1 MNTIQITAKINSIF
15 LAVILV
21 IGTFAVVYPSFIIG
35 IQAQSEYEDDY
46 GYDKSNNNYSYKSA
60 EHPPVEY
67 PPGEYETD
75 RYNAPE
81 YPSPSYEYPKS
92 EYPQNE
98 YESNQENDF
107 YNYPPTESIY
117 PDIVVP
123 IDFPTIQDAINAANE
138 GDVIKVLPGTYTEQ
152 LTISN
157 NITIIGSGAKSTII
171 EAPPLEELE
180 LNVIGLPYIVEVNNG
195 AEVTI
200 KGFTIKGPQGTDCGQ
215 LIGVSVIEDGTINLQ
230 HAIIKGCTLNSV
242 AVGFEGTGH
251 ATITKTFITDYRE
264 HGVFAIGPNTTLT
277 MSYNKVLGSAPD
289 ALAITGILFVFNAT
303 GTITN
308 NEVSKNICDIP
319 NTCGPDWFNQFQAF
333 GIVADSAGEG
343 SVIANNYVT
352 NNDAGIGVFGASGCC
367 IVDYNKLKDNRF
379 FGVIIGDS
387 EHIVSNSKIFGGQ
400 IGAAAIATFD
410 NTTAILDQVK
420 IVGAEIPIQSLSSG
434 NLTAAINVLSPS
446 FFQP

>member
-21 IGTFAVVYPSFIIG
+21 VGTFAVVYPSFIIG

-46 GYDKSNNNYSYKSA
+46 GYDKSNNNYGYKSA

-67 PPGEYETD
+67 PPVEYETD

-138 GDVIKVLPGTYTEQ
+138 GHVIKVLPGTYTEQ
-152 LTISN
+152 LTISK

-195 AEVTI
+195 A
-200 KGFTIKGPQGTDCGQ
+200 
-215 LIGVSVIEDGTINLQ
+215 
-230 HAIIKGCTLNSV
+230 
-242 AVGFEGTGH
+242 
-251 ATITKTFITDYRE
+251 
-264 HGVFAIGPNTTLT
+264 
-277 MSYNKVLGSAPD
+277 
-289 ALAITGILFVFNAT
+289 
-303 GTITN
+303 
-308 NEVSKNICDIP
+308 
-319 NTCGPDWFNQFQAF
+319 
-333 GIVADSAGEG
+333 
-343 SVIANNYVT
+343 
-352 NNDAGIGVFGASGCC
+352 
-367 IVDYNKLKDNRF
+367 
-379 FGVIIGDS
+379 
-387 EHIVSNSKIFGGQ
+387 
-400 IGAAAIATFD
+400 
-410 NTTAILDQVK
+410 
-420 IVGAEIPIQSLSSG
+420 
-434 NLTAAINVLSPS
+434 
-446 FFQP
+446 

>member
-1 MNTIQITAKINSIF
+1 M
-15 LAVILV
+15 
-21 IGTFAVVYPSFIIG
+21 
-35 IQAQSEYEDDY
+35 
-46 GYDKSNNNYSYKSA
+46 
-60 EHPPVEY
+60 
-67 PPGEYETD
+67 
-75 RYNAPE
+75 
-81 YPSPSYEYPKS
+81 
-92 EYPQNE
+92 
-98 YESNQENDF
+98 
-107 YNYPPTESIY
+107 
-117 PDIVVP
+117 
-123 IDFPTIQDAINAANE
+123 
-138 GDVIKVLPGTYTEQ
+138 
-152 LTISN
+152 
-157 NITIIGSGAKSTII
+157 
-171 EAPPLEELE
+171 
-180 LNVIGLPYIVEVNNG
+180 PYIVEVNNG

-230 HAIIKGCTLNSV
+230 HAVIKGCTLNSV

-333 GIVADSAGEG
+333 GIVADSAGED

>member
-1 MNTIQITAKINSIF
+1 
-15 LAVILV
+15 

-35 IQAQSEYEDDY
+35 IQAQSEYEEDY

-67 PPGEYETD
+67 PPVEYETD

-123 IDFPTIQDAINAANE
+123 IDFPTIQDALNAANE

-200 KGFTIKGPQGTDCGQ
+200 TGFTIKGPQGTDCGE

-230 HAIIKGCTLNSV
+230 HAVIKGCTLNSV
-242 AVGFEGTGH
+242 AVGFEETGH

>member
-1 MNTIQITAKINSIF
+1 MNTVQITAKINSIF

-67 PPGEYETD
+67 PPVEYETD

-81 YPSPSYEYPKS
+81 YPSPSYEYP
-92 EYPQNE
+92 QNE
-98 YESNQENDF
+98 YESNQENDY

-230 HAIIKGCTLNSV
+230 HAVIKGCTL
-242 AVGFEGTGH
+242 
-251 ATITKTFITDYRE
+251 K
-264 HGVFAIGPNTTLT
+264 
-277 MSYNKVLGSAPD
+277 
-289 ALAITGILFVFNAT
+289 
-303 GTITN
+303 
-308 NEVSKNICDIP
+308 
-319 NTCGPDWFNQFQAF
+319 
-333 GIVADSAGEG
+333 
-343 SVIANNYVT
+343 
-352 NNDAGIGVFGASGCC
+352 
-367 IVDYNKLKDNRF
+367 
-379 FGVIIGDS
+379 
-387 EHIVSNSKIFGGQ
+387 
-400 IGAAAIATFD
+400 
-410 NTTAILDQVK
+410 
-420 IVGAEIPIQSLSSG
+420 
-434 NLTAAINVLSPS
+434 
-446 FFQP
+446 

>member
-21 IGTFAVVYPSFIIG
+21 VGTFAAVYPSFIIG
-35 IQAQSEYEDDY
+35 IQAQSEYEDDN
-46 GYDKSNNNYSYKSA
+46 GYDKSNNNYSYKST

-67 PPGEYETD
+67 PPVEYETD
-75 RYNAPE
+75 RYKAPE
-81 YPSPSYEYPKS
+81 YPSSSYEYPKS

-98 YESNQENDF
+98 YESNQENDY
-107 YNYPPTESIY
+107 YNYPPTESNY

-138 GDVIKVLPGTYTEQ
+138 GDIIKVLPGTYTEQ
-152 LTISN
+152 LTISK
-157 NITIIGSGAKSTII
+157 NITIIGSGAESTII

-180 LNVIGLPYIVEVNNG
+180 PNVIGLPYIVEVNNG

-200 KGFTIKGPQGTDCGQ
+200 KGFTIKGPQGTDCGE
-215 LIGVSVIEDGTINLQ
+215 LIGVSVIEDGTINLK
-230 HAIIKGCTLNSV
+230 HAVIKGCTLNSV

-277 MSYNKVLGSAPD
+277 MTYNKIIGSSPD
-289 ALAITGILFVFNAT
+289 TVGIIGILFVFDT
-303 GTITN
+303 LGIITN
-308 NEVSKNICDIP
+308 NEVSENICEIP
-319 NTCGPDWFNQFQAF
+319 NTCGPDWFNQIQAF

-352 NNDAGIGVFGASGCC
+352 NNDAGISVAVKSGCC
-367 IVDYNKLKDNRF
+367 IVDQNTLKDNRF
-379 FGVIIGDS
+379 FGIVIEDS
-387 EHIVSNSKIFGGQ
+387 EQIVSNTKIFGGKV
-400 IGAAAIATFD
+400 GAAAAATFG
-410 NTTAILDQVK
+410 NTTATLDHVK
-420 IVGAEIPIQSLSSG
+420 IIGAETPIQALSSG
-434 NLTAAINVLSPS
+434 NLTAAVNVLSPS

>member
-60 EHPPVEY
+60 KHPPVEY
-67 PPGEYETD
+67 PPVEYETD

-98 YESNQENDF
+98 YESNQEKDF

-152 LTISN
+152 LTISK

-230 HAIIKGCTLNSV
+230 HAVIKGCTLNSV

-289 ALAITGILFVFNAT
+289 AFAITGILFVFNAT

-333 GIVADSAGEG
+333 GIVADSAGED

>member
-1 MNTIQITAKINSIF
+1 LNRVQITAKINSIF

-67 PPGEYETD
+67 PPVEYETD

-81 YPSPSYEYPKS
+81 YPSPSY

-123 IDFPTIQDAINAANE
+123 IDFPTIQDALNAANE

-180 LNVIGLPYIVEVNNG
+180 LNVIGLPYIVEVKNG

-200 KGFTIKGPQGTDCGQ
+200 KGFTIKGPQDTDCGQ

-230 HAIIKGCTLNSV
+230 HAVIKGCTLNSV

-251 ATITKTFITDYRE
+251 ATIIKTFITDYRE

-352 NNDAGIGVFGASGCC
+352 NNDAGIGVFGSSGCC

-410 NTTAILDQVK
+410 NTTAILDHVK

-434 NLTAAINVLSPS
+434 NLTAAVNVLSPS

>member
-1 MNTIQITAKINSIF
+1 MNTVQITVKINSIF

-67 PPGEYETD
+67 PPVEYETD

-81 YPSPSYEYPKS
+81 YPSPSYEL
-92 EYPQNE
+92 PQNE

-230 HAIIKGCTLNSV
+230 HAVIKGCTLNSV

-251 ATITKTFITDYRE
+251 ATIIKTFITDYRE

-333 GIVADSAGEG
+333 GIVADSAFEG

-352 NNDAGIGVFGASGCC
+352 NNDAGIGVFGSSGCC

-410 NTTAILDQVK
+410 NTTAILDHVK

-434 NLTAAINVLSPS
+434 NLTAAVNVLSPS